1 MYLDSP
7 QVWSFA
13 DAIGVSYNNGV
24 LILVYMKEMEEAGFD
39 FSSLSA
45 AYLSKRFGV
54 KLKVNIRQLLE
65 AREAFRQ
72 ETARRENR
80 ERKRASRERK
90 RRKNVTAEVTEA
102 SREMSQKSVTQE
114 KESTSPLDG
123 PFPPGT
129 PNPPIIPPTREREG
143 VTPPKPTDVGFAP
156 GGGKAKKD
164 GVALRRFVKPGV
176 EEVRAYCVE
185 RGNRVDAQKFVD
197 YYESNGWRVGRN
209 PMKDWKA
216 AVRTWERNS
225 DGRGDAQK
233 RSDDKVIWR

>member
-39 FSSLSA
+39 LSSLST

-65 AREAFRQ
+65 ARETFQR
-72 ETARRENR
+72 ETVRRENR
-80 ERKRASRERK
+80 ERKRVSRDRK
-90 RRKNVTAEVTEA
+90 RHTCVTEA
-102 SREMSQKSVTQE
+102 SRGMSQKSVTQE

-123 PFPPGT
+123 PLPPGT
-129 PNPPIIPPTREREG
+129 PNPPIIPPTRERDG

-156 GGGKAKKD
+156 GGGNARKD
-164 GVALRRFVKPGV
+164 GAAVRRFVKPGV
-176 EEVRAYCVE
+176 EEVRAYCLE
-185 RGNRVDAQKFVD
+185 RRNRVDAQKFVD

-225 DGRGDAQK
+225 GG
-233 RSDDKVIWR
+233 RSDDSKRGSDEVNWR

>member
-7 QVWSFA
+7 QVFA
-13 DAIGVSYNNGV
+13 FAKAISVSYNNGV
-24 LILVYMKEMEEAGFD
+24 LILVYMKEMEDAGFD
-39 FSSLSA
+39 LSSLSA
-45 AYLSKRFGV
+45 AYLGKRFGV

-65 AREAFRQ
+65 AREVFQR
-72 ETARRENR
+72 ETVRRENR
-80 ERKRASRERK
+80 ERKRVSRERK
-90 RRKNVTAEVTEA
+90 CHKEVTSDVTEV
-102 SREMSQKSVTQE
+102 SHEMSQKSVTQE

-123 PFPPGT
+123 PLPPGT

-143 VTPPKPTDVGFAP
+143 VTPLKPTDVGFAP

-164 GVALRRFVKPGV
+164 GVALRRFAKPDV
-176 EEVRAYCVE
+176 EEVRAYCLE
-185 RGNRVDAQKFVD
+185 RGNSVDAQKFVD

-225 DGRGDAQK
+225 GG
-233 RSDDKVIWR
+233 RSDVPKRGSDEVNWR

>member
-7 QVWSFA
+7 QVFA
-13 DAIGVSYNNGV
+13 FAKEIGVSYNNGV
-24 LILVYMKEMEEAGFD
+24 LILVYMKETEEAGFD
-39 FSSLSA
+39 LSSLSV

-65 AREAFRQ
+65 AREAFQR
-72 ETARRENR
+72 ETVRRENR
-80 ERKRASRERK
+80 ERKRASRERRCHK
-90 RRKNVTAEVTEA
+90 EVTVDVTEV

-114 KESTSPLDG
+114 KESASPLDG
-123 PFPPGT
+123 PLPPVT

-156 GGGKAKKD
+156 SGGNTRKD
-164 GVALRRFVKPGV
+164 GVSVRRFVKPGV
-176 EEVRAYCVE
+176 EEVRAYCLE
-185 RGNRVDAQKFVD
+185 RGNSVDAQKFVD

-225 DGRGDAQK
+225 DGRNDAPK
-233 RSDDKVIWR
+233 RIDGNVVWR

>member
-13 DAIGVSYNNGV
+13 DAIGASYNNGA

-39 FSSLSA
+39 LSSLST
-45 AYLSKRFGV
+45 AYLSKRFCV

-65 AREAFRQ
+65 ARETFQR
-72 ETARRENR
+72 ETVRRENR
-80 ERKRASRERK
+80 ERKRVSRDRK
-90 RRKNVTAEVTEA
+90 RHMDVAEV

-114 KESTSPLDG
+114 KESASSLDG
-123 PFPPGT
+123 PLPPGT

-143 VTPPKPTDVGFAP
+143 FTPPKPTDVGFAP
-156 GGGKAKKD
+156 GGGNARKD
-164 GVALRRFVKPGV
+164 GVAVRRFVKPGV
-176 EEVRAYCVE
+176 EEVRAYCLE
-185 RGNRVDAQKFVD
+185 RGNCVDAQKFVD

-225 DGRGDAQK
+225 DGRNDAPK
-233 RSDDKVIWR
+233 RSDDKVVWR

>member
-39 FSSLSA
+39 LSSLST

-65 AREAFRQ
+65 ARETFQR
-72 ETARRENR
+72 ETVRRENR
-80 ERKRASRERK
+80 ERKRVSRDRK
-90 RRKNVTAEVTEA
+90 RHMDVAEV

-123 PFPPGT
+123 PLPPVT
-129 PNPPIIPPTREREG
+129 PNPPIIPSTREREG

-156 GGGKAKKD
+156 GGGKAKKE
-164 GVALRRFVKPGV
+164 GVALRRFVKPDV
-176 EEVRAYCVE
+176 TEVRAYCVE

-225 DGRGDAQK
+225 GG
-233 RSDDKVIWR
+233 RSDAPKCGSDEVNWR

>member
-39 FSSLSA
+39 LSSLSA

-65 AREAFRQ
+65 AREAFQQ

-80 ERKRASRERK
+80 ERKRASRDRK
-90 RRKNVTAEVTEA
+90 RHMDVAEA

-114 KESTSPLDG
+114 KESTSLLDG
-123 PFPPGT
+123 PLPPGT
-129 PNPPIIPPTREREG
+129 PNPPIIPPPREREG
-143 VTPPKPTDVGFAP
+143 VTPLKPTDVGFAP

-164 GVALRRFVKPGV
+164 GVALRRFAKPDV
-176 EEVRAYCVE
+176 AEVRAYCLE
-185 RGNRVDAQKFVD
+185 RGNSVDAQKFVD

-225 DGRGDAQK
+225 DGRNDAPK
-233 RSDDKVIWR
+233 RIDGNVVWR

>member
-1 MYLDSP
+1 MD
-7 QVWSFA
+7 VA
-13 DAIGVSYNNGV
+13 
-24 LILVYMKEMEEAGFD
+24 
-39 FSSLSA
+39 
-45 AYLSKRFGV
+45 
-54 KLKVNIRQLLE
+54 
-65 AREAFRQ
+65 
-72 ETARRENR
+72 
-80 ERKRASRERK
+80 
-90 RRKNVTAEVTEA
+90 EA

-123 PFPPGT
+123 PLPPGT
-129 PNPPIIPPTREREG
+129 PNPPIIPPTRERDG

-164 GVALRRFVKPGV
+164 GVALRRFVKPDV
-176 EEVRAYCVE
+176 VEVRAYCVE

-225 DGRGDAQK
+225 DGRNDAPK
-233 RSDDKVIWR
+233 RIDGNVVWR